1 MDLRYDLKS
10 GFETFV
16 GAAAAGSVRN
26 VVTQH
31 PANPVP
37 KTNWFVDGGLVAG
50 GLLLELAGDAMR
62 MPLVSKI
69 GQGALLPG
77 FAYSTADLVQ
87 LGRNKL
93 AANAASATPN
103 TAAFTMAPAFAPA
116 PSYGGGGGAGALGD
130 F

>member
-10 GFETFV
+10 GFEEFV
-16 GAAAAGSVRN
+16 GAALAGTTRN
-26 VVTQH
+26 MVTQH

-69 GQGALLPG
+69 GQGALIPG
-77 FAYSTADLVQ
+77 FAYASADLVQ
-87 LGRNKL
+87 MGRNYM
-93 AANAASATPN
+93 ANKSATTPAATT
-103 TAAFTMAPAFAPA
+103 TAAYTMAPALT
-116 PSYGGGGGAGALGD
+116 PSYAGGGSLGD